1 MKLEIKVLTAEDARN
16 SFINIFKSSIIPKR
30 EGADKLLQWIESTD
44 FFRAPASTR
53 FHGAFEGGLCN
64 HSLAVYESLK
74 FINESWGLDLGEDS
88 IALCALCHDL
98 CKCNVYK
105 VSTRNVKNERTG
117 QWEKVPF
124 YQFDDP
130 GPYGFHG
137 PKSVTRIQEFLH
149 LSYDESRAIACHMGF
164 GDQKNMNDVSS
175 VYEKSPLAWALHVA
189 DEAATWRSKI

>member
-74 FINESWGLDLGEDS
+74 FINESWGWTWAKTAS
-88 IALCALCHDL
+88 LCVPCATTCASAM
-98 CKCNVYK
+98 C
-105 VSTRNVKNERTG
+105 TRSA
-117 QWEKVPF
+117 P
-124 YQFDDP
+124 
-130 GPYGFHG
+130 
-137 PKSVTRIQEFLH
+137 
-149 LSYDESRAIACHMGF
+149 
-164 GDQKNMNDVSS
+164 
-175 VYEKSPLAWALHVA
+175 
-189 DEAATWRSKI
+189 AT

>member
-1 MKLEIKVLTAEDARN
+1 MNLNINILTAEDARHT
-16 SFINIFKSSIIPKR
+16 FINIFETVIIPKR
-30 EGADKLLQWIESTD
+30 NGADKLLQWIESTD

-53 FHGAFEGGLCN
+53 FHGAFESGLCN
-64 HSLAVYESLK
+64 HSLAVYKSLK
-74 FINESWGLDLGEDS
+74 FINESWGLNLDEDS

-130 GPYGFHG
+130 DPYGFHG
-137 PKSVTRIQEFLH
+137 PKSVARIQEFVH

-175 VYEKSPLAWALHVA
+175 VFEKSPLAWALHVA